1 MSDPLDLDALDCS
14 ASEWCICVEGYACVW
29 HTLFAELRECR
40 AERDQALLAATIQ
53 GASAR
58 EQCDRAERAEAAIAR
73 VEALCDGWSDPGRG
87 YVSVAG
93 VRAALRGD
101 PVP

>member
-1 MSDPLDLDALDCS
+1 MSDPLDLDRLDGILDTGWELSHGMTRAL
-14 ASEWCICVEGYACVW
+14 I
-29 HTLFAELRECR
+29 AELRATR
-40 AERDQALLAATIQ
+40 AELDQALLAATIQ

-58 EQCDRAERAEAAIAR
+58 EQYDRAERAEAAIAR
-73 VEALCDGWSDPGRG
+73 VEALCGGWSDPGRG